1 MITVSFSNGKEED
14 DLTGTPGAQP
24 GSIALAALPLIRYAA
39 PGLLSVYSNSQGG
52 GDQLPLLRTTTRAAG
67 GSSPSY
73 SLSAGTTFLRTV
85 LAESKSL
92 LGPNTLGL

>member
-1 MITVSFSNGKEED
+1 MITVSFSNRKEED

-52 GDQLPLLRTTTRAAG
+52 GNQLPLLRTTTRAAG

-73 SLSAGTTFLRTV
+73 SLSAGTTLLRTA
-85 LAESKSL
+85 LAESNSL